1 MVNVHTAS
9 TALLEFIRD
18 SALLIGQQLSRFEAL
33 LRDQLLTVGLSPL
46 AQTVVLIAIVA
57 FLATAALRLFV
68 GLLRIATVLILLLI
82 ALHLVVASAR
92 G

>member
-18 SALLIGQQLSRFEAL
+18 SAILIAQQLSRFEGL
-33 LRDQLLTVGLSPL
+33 LRDQLLTIGLSPL
-46 AQTVVLIAIVA
+46 AQTVVMVAVVA
-57 FLATAALRLFV
+57 FLAVTALRLFA
-68 GLLRIATVLILLLI
+68 GLLRFAVVLVLLLV
-82 ALHLVVASAR
+82 ALHLVAASAR